1 MSLFHNEKNHLRL
14 AIVRPGF
21 LQVVW
26 GGRHSLAI
34 SAVSV
39 LFWQKLLS
47 RISFP
52 FEIFR
57 LVNVS
62 PSLFW
67 LGYSSFFQP
76 CSCFD
81 PDLGCLAS
89 FLGDDDLGLPLTL
102 SSLVAF
108 QIDQARIVLSVFP
121 SSVVCEHDSFHYE
134 QISPRCK
141 TLETF
146 ARGTLS
152 DTSVNNNKKQSNIV
166 GNTLV
171 VRHY

>member
-1 MSLFHNEKNHLRL
+1 MFLFHNEKNHLRL

-26 GGRHSLAI
+26 GGIPWRFQ
-34 SAVSV
+34 
-39 LFWQKLLS
+39 LFSSSFGRSFS
-47 RISFP
+47 REYPFRSRSFGW
-52 FEIFR
+52 
-57 LVNVS
+57 LTSS

-134 QISPRCK
+134 QIFPP
-141 TLETF
+141 
-146 ARGTLS
+146 
-152 DTSVNNNKKQSNIV
+152 
-166 GNTLV
+166 V
-171 VRHY
+171 VKPSRPSRVAHFLTRA